1 MAKPP
6 PPPKKKNKV
15 PPAANEV
22 KNNLSEREYM
32 MLRIKKDTHR
42 KAKIKA
48 AIHGKRLIDY
58 IEMLVNDDKVS
69 F

>member
-6 PPPKKKNKV
+6 PPPKKKKTD
-15 PPAANEV
+15 PPAESEV
-22 KNNLSEREYM
+22 KNNLSEKEYM
-32 MLRIKKDTHR
+32 MLRIKKETHHQ
-42 KAKIKA
+42 AKIKS

-58 IEMLVNDDKVS
+58 IEMLINNDDVK